1 MCGDLSG
8 CGDWRYFWRLM
19 GRSQGHCQISY
30 TGQGRP
36 PPNKEMLQPQMSM
49 VEKTAGSRSYTS
61 VKRMVRGVTAPERKN
76 WGLGGAGEEK
86 APDLEQT
93 D

>member
-30 TGQGRP
+30 TVQGR
-36 PPNKEMLQPQMSM
+36 PPNKEMLQPHMSM
-49 VEKTAGSRSYTS
+49 EVENTAGSRGYTS
-61 VKRMVRGVTAPERKN
+61 VNRTVRG
-76 WGLGGAGEEK
+76 
-86 APDLEQT
+86 
-93 D
+93 